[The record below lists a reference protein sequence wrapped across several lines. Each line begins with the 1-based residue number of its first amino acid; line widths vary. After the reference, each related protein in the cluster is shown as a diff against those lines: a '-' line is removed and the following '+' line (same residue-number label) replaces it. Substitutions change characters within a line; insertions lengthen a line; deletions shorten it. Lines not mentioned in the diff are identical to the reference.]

1 MGLQFNTVRMI
12 RATFKGLQMQSPR
25 VFTVTLERW
34 VRNTVLQVKTL
45 TDLVNARGGQ
55 QNTLAFLTSSGSV

>member
-1 MGLQFNTVRMI
+1 
-12 RATFKGLQMQSPR
+12 MQSPR

-55 QNTLAFLTSSGSV
+55 QNTLAFLTLSGSV